1 MVFPDLTEFTVC
13 RGGEEPKE
21 GEIRERGSKLRTKG
35 LEEKRDAKARAM
47 VRR

>member
-1 MVFPDLTEFTVC
+1 MVFPDLTEFIVC
-13 RGGEEPKE
+13 REGEEPKE

-35 LEEKRDAKARAM
+35 LEENRDSKAKAM